1 VIYAYNEYVIFVNR
15 NYSETCNETGTEI
28 SIFLL
33 EAVTKRLVYEGRFP
47 FNGLTGQTRT
57 FYLYQWED
65 LVYISQI
72 SRENG
77 PHSNFI

>member
-15 NYSETCNETGTEI
+15 NYSKTCNDTGTEI

-47 FNGLTGQTRT
+47 FNGLTGQTRILLSVSMGRSG
-57 FYLYQWED
+57 LYF
-65 LVYISQI
+65 
-72 SRENG
+72 
-77 PHSNFI
+77 SNI